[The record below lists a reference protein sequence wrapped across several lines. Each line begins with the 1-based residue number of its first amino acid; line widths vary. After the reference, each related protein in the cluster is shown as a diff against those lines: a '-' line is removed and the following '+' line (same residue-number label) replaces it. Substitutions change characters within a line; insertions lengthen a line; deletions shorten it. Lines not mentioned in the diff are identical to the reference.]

1 MPVQSVWMIRLSLMH
16 LLIAVII
23 GGLLLIHKSTPL
35 HPGIWAL
42 LPVHFELAIW
52 GWLVQFVM
60 GTAYWMFPRHLTGE
74 TRGGTARSWIMIL
87 LFNTGTLLLVTGYF
101 LPEISSIPII
111 ARFSVMLSILLF
123 ISLMWKR
130 IVTYRNLHD

>member
-1 MPVQSVWMIRLSLMH
+1 MPVQSVWMIRLSMIY
-16 LLIAVII
+16 LLIAVMI
-23 GGLLLIHKSTPL
+23 GGFLLIHKATPL

-42 LPVHFELAIW
+42 LPVHFDLAIW

-60 GTAYWMFPRHLTGE
+60 GTAYWMFPRHLTGRA
-74 TRGGTARSWIMIL
+74 RGTAARSWVMVL
-87 LFNTGTLLLVTGYF
+87 LINIGVLLLVTGYL
-101 LPEISSIPII
+101 LPANPYILLI
-111 ARFSVMLSILLF
+111 ARFCVLLSVTLF